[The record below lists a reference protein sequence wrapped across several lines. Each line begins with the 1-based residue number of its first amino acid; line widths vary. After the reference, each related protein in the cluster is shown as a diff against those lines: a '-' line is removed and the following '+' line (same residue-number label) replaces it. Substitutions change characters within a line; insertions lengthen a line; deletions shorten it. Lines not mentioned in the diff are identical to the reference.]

1 MTADEIR
8 NVIETID
15 PDPDRPEGTTI
26 REMTRA
32 GHSSSQFVL
41 LREIAAQLA
50 ELNERL
56 RPGNLEV
63 NIYDCSFEGSKKAG
77 QK

>member
-8 NVIETID
+8 KTEICADWTDTQENIGDSIFK
-15 PDPDRPEGTTI
+15 
-26 REMTRA
+26 M
-32 GHSSSQFVL
+32 

-56 RPGNLEV
+56 TPGNLEV
-63 NIYDCSFEGSKKAG
+63 NIYDCSFDGARKAG
-77 QK
+77 HKP

>member
-1 MTADEIR
+1 MTAEEIR
-8 NVIETID
+8 KAEICADWTNAEENIGDSIFQ
-15 PDPDRPEGTTI
+15 
-26 REMTRA
+26 M
-32 GHSSSQFVL
+32 

-63 NIYDCSFEGSKKAG
+63 NIYDCSFDGSNKAG
-77 QK
+77 GGRS